1 MKKQN
6 QNINE
11 LSLMS
16 ILRPLGIYWFFK
28 IFGQLL
34 INYQSYIDGRDYEIT
49 KALKKIIKNLQSD
62 STFIAK
68 VDDACRIFGITPR
81 LFDAIMVMS
90 EIRREL
96 ASYKNDEKIN
106 QEELEKELKN
116 ILEKGMYS
124 TVAQRAATKELEN
137 DLK

>member
-1 MKKQN
+1 MENQK

-28 IFGQLL
+28 WFGQLL

-49 KALKKIIKNLQSD
+49 KALKKIIKNLQSNT
-62 STFIAK
+62 TFIAK
-68 VDDACRIFGITPR
+68 IDDASERGIGAN
-81 LFDAIMVMS
+81 LIDKIMEMS
-90 EIRREL
+90 ELRREL
-96 ASYKNDEKIN
+96 AAYKNDTRLN

-116 ILEKGMYS
+116 VLEKAMYD
-124 TVAQRAATKELEN
+124 TAAQKAATKELEN